1 MKCGSSPTPLYHLR
15 VKPFHTS
22 HALALFLAAL
32 VVRLGW
38 MPTWSRLV
46 FEGHESLYRDA
57 FLGESVRASTQ
68 AYPVLTG
75 IYAILGEFSQDPRA
89 LVVFSA
95 VVGALGVVGAAVGG
109 AVDPPR
115 RRGWRGLLRRRG
127 RAHALRVGRRVVAE
141 PVRRGFVY

>member
-1 MKCGSSPTPLYHLR
+1 MKPLL
-15 VKPFHTS
+15 PSHT
-22 HALALFLAAL
+22 LAIFLAAL

-95 VVGALGVVGAAVGG
+95 VGVA
-109 AVDPPR
+109 
-115 RRGWRGLLRRRG
+115 
-127 RAHALRVGRRVVAE
+127 VVAPAE
-141 PVRRGFVY
+141 LLPQGGVGVDVPVRVAVSLVAV